1 MLIHMPFISSTDRV
15 VWKGGE
21 SDQLHY
27 QVQVDGWDGNPDWI
41 DRDVRTL
48 GAGIPSGM
56 KELLHVMQDY
66 YQDCTALEVER
77 LQAMAD

>member
-48 GAGIPSGM
+48 DERPSGI
-56 KELLHVMQDY
+56 KELLLVMENY

>member
-1 MLIHMPFISSTDRV
+1 MFIYMPFISSTDRV

-27 QVQVDGWDGNPDWI
+27 QVQVDGWDGNPAWI
-41 DRDVRTL
+41 DRDVRT
-48 GAGIPSGM
+48 ISERPSGI
-56 KELLHVMQDY
+56 KELLLVMQNY